1 MIGLLVRRWR
11 VLWEEGRAD
20 HDARQREH
28 HGEDHQ
34 RDRGGSPGPEATAE
48 PEQEGN
54 RCCESQQAKDR
65 SSQRPAEN
73 REPDQQSDMVEDVG
87 RQAADNSDRSRR
99 QIANRTALGDGDR
112 GKLWMEII
120 SWGRG
125 RIIYRYPLVVY
136 LAPS

>member
-1 MIGLLVRRWR
+1 MIGLLVRGRR

-20 HDARQREH
+20 HDGRQREH

-34 RDRGGSPGPEATAE
+34 RDRGSSPGPEATAE

-54 RCCESQQAKDR
+54 RGCESQEAKDR
-65 SSQRPAEN
+65 SSQCPAEN
-73 REPDQQSDMVEDVG
+73 RKPDQQPDMVEDVG

-99 QIANRTALGDGDR
+99 QIPNRTALGDGDR
-112 GKLWMEII
+112 GRLWMEII
-120 SWGRG
+120 SWSHT

-136 LAPS
+136 FAPS